1 MKFLHQT
8 SAPST
13 PKVSFPQ
20 EKKPEVRI
28 AALGRD
34 QEAAS

>member
-13 PKVSFPQ
+13 PKVSPS
-20 EKKPEVRI
+20 EKKISGVCIYCGCTERS
-28 AALGRD
+28 A
-34 QEAAS
+34 